1 METSVAV
8 QDTTP
13 VAVSGIG
20 GLMQVA
26 VQQGMDPAGLEKLF
40 ALYERDQKM
49 QAERAYAAAMAE
61 FQFAAPILQKNRVV
75 DTGKYSYK
83 YAELDS
89 IASEIRDLLH
99 DHGLSYRFDS
109 VVTESEVTVRCI
121 VTHLLGHS
129 ETTSF
134 GCPVGGMAGA
144 NKAQQTASALSY
156 ARRYALLLALGL
168 STGDRDD
175 DGSGGV
181 ISREQ
186 LRELED
192 LLATAEVNRARFLE
206 WLGVDEMDDIPAAK
220 FSRAAA
226 ELKKRVKR

>member
-40 ALYERDQKM
+40 ALYERDQAI
-49 QAERAYAAAMAE
+49 QAKRAFAEAMAE
-61 FQFAAPILQKNRVV
+61 FQFKAPVLQKNRIV
-75 DTGKYSYK
+75 DTGRYSYK

-89 IASEIRDLLH
+89 IADEIRNLLH
-99 DHGLSYRFDS
+99 EFGLSYRFDS
-109 VVTESEVTVRCI
+109 AVTDADVTVTCIVSHRHGHQEVT
-121 VTHLLGHS
+121 
-129 ETTSF
+129 SF
-134 GCPVGGMAGA
+134 ACPVGGMAGA

-175 DGSGGV
+175 DGGGGV

-206 WLGVDEMDDIPAAK
+206 FFGVDEMDDIPAAK
-220 FSRAAA
+220 FARAAA
-226 ELKKRVKR
+226 ELKKRVKK